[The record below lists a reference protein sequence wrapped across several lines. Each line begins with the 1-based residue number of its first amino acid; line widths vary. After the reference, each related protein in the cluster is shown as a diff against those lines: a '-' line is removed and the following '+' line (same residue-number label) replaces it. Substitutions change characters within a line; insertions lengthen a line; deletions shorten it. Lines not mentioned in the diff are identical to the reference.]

1 MVRFQNEDF
10 TLSLSFNL
18 PHPISTTTKTA
29 KSLKT
34 SIEGE
39 VFFNLNLNSGMEGN
53 TKGILSY
60 KQWQKT
66 IKGSTFQVMLYQQ
79 GLSELLF

>member
-1 MVRFQNEDF
+1 MFQNEGF

-18 PHPISTTTKTA
+18 PHPISTTTTTA

-39 VFFNLNLNSGMEGN
+39 VFFNLNLNSGMKGN
-53 TKGILSY
+53 TKRYLLLQTVTENNKRINISSY
-60 KQWQKT
+60 AIPT
-66 IKGSTFQVMLYQQ
+66 RAL
-79 GLSELLF
+79 